1 MSEGARRVRQSG
13 VRVESA
19 ATTRFRALADAAL
32 VDAMRDGIPEAWF
45 EFDAR
50 FRPLLDHY
58 ARRIGIPRW
67 DASVCITE
75 VLDDEAL
82 ALVDGARGV
91 PQHLS
96 AYLVRALRNR
106 FLEVKRAAERRR
118 RRHATAAD
126 AIAEHEGV
134 IIGLMSEHARRSSEA
149 PRVAEERT
157 PAQGIARLG
166 MLLAAKLTADERQML
181 AWVGA
186 CVPHRVIAEWLG
198 ISREAAKKRISRLC
212 GRLRPLAETLAR
224 DLPPNERREIQEL
237 LRRAG
242 VAHRVTQS
250 GETDDG

>member
-1 MSEGARRVRQSG
+1 M
-13 VRVESA
+13 ESA
-19 ATTRFRALADAAL
+19 AATRFHALADAAL
-32 VDAMRDGIPEAWF
+32 IAAMRDGTADAWF

-50 FRPLLDHY
+50 FRPLLEHY

-82 ALVDGARGV
+82 ALVDGTRGM

-106 FLEVKRAAERRR
+106 FLDLKRAADRRR
-118 RRHATAAD
+118 RRHATAAS

-134 IIGLMSEHARRSSEA
+134 IVGLVSEHARRSSEP
-149 PRVAEERT
+149 PRVAEECT
-157 PAQGIARLG
+157 PEHGMARLG
-166 MLLAAKLTADERQML
+166 ILLAARLTPDERQML
-181 AWVGA
+181 AWVA
-186 CVPHRVIAEWLG
+186 ESVPQRTIAEWLG

-212 GRLRPLAETLAR
+212 RRLRPLGEALAR
-224 DLPPNERREIQEL
+224 ELPPNEQRAVHEL

-242 VAHRVTQS
+242 VVCRVTKS